1 MKTKN
6 TTVFLTVMAL
16 VCAMN
21 IQSAT
26 ISVNNG
32 ADDGVVAPP
41 HQWQFGKAL
50 FATSAKSGTANLQP
64 PRVALGENGVYISSE
79 CALTSPYLAQSRTML
94 MAGLAGA
101 DVQTDRVITP
111 AAWYRV
117 PTTWGPNYGL
127 QWFDSA
133 VTTSLSFMGAPAP
146 TNGVAKDEHGHRI
159 IISLTGK
166 GNPNGYYVRVST
178 SLTNFAPAFF
188 AISTNSSDNTPL
200 QFSFTFVGISYGQ
213 NGVLESAWNPQV
225 GKWIAGG
232 DDIVYDGSQGVV
244 YPHQVTVD
252 LFQRFGSS
260 VSLNSATPY
269 DFGGVMDQF
278 ATMPLAWLKA
288 ELVTN
293 GVTVASEKVVAA
305 QPSLDISR
313 ISSMMSRL
321 VVIGG
326 QYNFPYTIESAAN
339 LTGAP
344 WVQLVGQTLFLGTQ
358 GQFDI
363 TNNQPEYYFR
373 LKTTRTASAP
383 PGDL

>member
-1 MKTKN
+1 MKN
-6 TTVFLTVMAL
+6 PTVFLTVMAL
-16 VCAMN
+16 ACVMN
-21 IQSAT
+21 VQSAT
-26 ISVNNG
+26 ISNNG
-32 ADDGVVAPP
+32 SDDGVATPT
-41 HQWQFGKAL
+41 HQPQFGKVF
-50 FATSAKSGTANLQP
+50 FATSAKSAQSNLQP

-79 CALTSPYLAQSRTML
+79 CALTSPYLTQSRTIL

-101 DVQTDRVITP
+101 DVPTDRTITP
-111 AAWYRV
+111 AAWYRI

-127 QWFDSA
+127 QWFDAA

-178 SLTNFAPAFF
+178 SLTNVAPAFF
-188 AISTNSSDNTPL
+188 AISTNSVDGTPL
-200 QFSFTFVGISYGQ
+200 QFSFTFVGIYYGP
-213 NGVLESAWNPQV
+213 NGVLESAWNPQA
-225 GKWIAGG
+225 GKWVAGG
-232 DDIVYDGSQGVV
+232 DDVVYDGSQGVV
-244 YPHQVTVD
+244 YPHQVTVN

-260 VSLNSATPY
+260 VSLNGATPS

-278 ATMPLAWLKA
+278 ATMPLPWLMA

-305 QPSLDISR
+305 QPSLDIVKVSP
-313 ISSMMSRL
+313 MMSRL
-321 VVIGG
+321 LVVGG
-326 QYNFPYTIESAAN
+326 QYNFPYGIESKAHHS
-339 LTGAP
+339 GAP

-373 LKTTRTASAP
+373 LKTTRTWSTP